1 MRLRSILYGAWY
13 YGVTALLALLYI
25 PLLAFPRSALRRGI
39 RIWAKTLIWGL
50 RVIGGVRLEVR
61 GLHNIPPGACL
72 IAAKHQSMFDIVP
85 AFAYLPDALF
95 VMKKELMRIPVFG
108 WHNLK
113 QRSIVVDR
121 GGEASAMRKL
131 IADARDRFKE
141 PRQLLIFPE
150 GTRRPPGAEPAY
162 KPGVAG
168 IYRDLE
174 TPCVPVATNTG
185 LHINSAG
192 IVTSRGTVVFEVL
205 EPIPAGLKRG
215 DFMRLLQERIETA
228 SDALL
233 KESALEQTLRR

>member
-1 MRLRSILYGAWY
+1 MRLRSVLYGIWY
-13 YGVTALLALLYI
+13 YGVTVGLAILYI
-25 PLLAFPRSALRRGI
+25 PLLALPRACVRRGI
-39 RIWAKTLIWGL
+39 RIWAHLLIWGL

-61 GLHNIPPGACL
+61 GLENIPAGACL

-85 AFAYLPDALF
+85 AFAYMPDALF

-108 WHNLK
+108 WLNRKH
-113 QRSIVVDR
+113 RTIVVDR
-121 GGEASAMRKL
+121 EGEANAMRKL

-150 GTRRPPGAEPAY
+150 GTRRQPGAEPAY

-168 IYRDLE
+168 IYRDLQ

-185 LHINSAG
+185 LHINTAG
-192 IVTSRGTVVFEVL
+192 VATSPGVVVYEIL
-205 EPIPAGLKRG
+205 EPIPAGLKRA

-228 SDALL
+228 SNALL
-233 KESALEQTLRR
+233 

>member
-1 MRLRSILYGAWY
+1 MRARSVLYGLWY
-13 YGVTALLALLYI
+13 YGVTAGLAILYI
-25 PLLAFPRSALRRGI
+25 PLLALPRAALRRGI
-39 RIWAKTLIWGL
+39 RIWAKLLIWGL

-61 GLHNIPPGACL
+61 GLENIPAGACL

-108 WHNLK
+108 WHNRK
-113 QRSIVVDR
+113 HGTIVVDR
-121 GGEASAMRKL
+121 AGEAQAMRKL
-131 IADARDRFKE
+131 IGEARERFKE

-150 GTRRPPGAEPAY
+150 GTRRPVGAPPDY

-168 IYRDLE
+168 IYRDLQ

-192 IVTSRGTVVFEVL
+192 VAKSRGVVVYEVL
-205 EPIPAGLKRG
+205 EPIPAGLKRA

-233 KESALEQTLRR
+233 PLK

>member
-1 MRLRSILYGAWY
+1 MRLRSLLYGLWY
-13 YGVTALLALLYI
+13 YGLTVVLAILYI
-25 PLLAFPRSALRRGI
+25 PLLAMPRAAVRRGI
-39 RIWAKTLIWGL
+39 RIWAHLLIWGL
-50 RVIGGVRLEVR
+50 RVIGGVKLEVR
-61 GLHNIPPGACL
+61 GLDKLPPGACL

-85 AFAYLPDALF
+85 AFAYMPDALF

-108 WHNLK
+108 WLNRKHGT
-113 QRSIVVDR
+113 IVVDR
-121 GGEASAMRKL
+121 EGEANAMRKL

-168 IYRDLE
+168 IYRDLQ

-185 LHINSAG
+185 LHINTAG
-192 IVTSRGTVVFEVL
+192 VATSSGTVVYEIL
-205 EPIPAGLKRG
+205 EPIPAGLKRA

-233 KESALEQTLRR
+233 

>member
-1 MRLRSILYGAWY
+1 MRIRSVLYGLWY
-13 YGVTALLALLYI
+13 YGVTAGLAILYI
-25 PLLAFPRSALRRGI
+25 PLLALPRGALRGGI
-39 RIWAKTLIWGL
+39 RLWAKLLIWGL
-50 RVIGGVRLEVR
+50 RVVGGVRLEVR
-61 GLHNIPPGACL
+61 GLENIPSGACL

-108 WHNLK
+108 WHNRK
-113 QRSIVVDR
+113 HGTIVVDR
-121 GGEASAMRKL
+121 AGEAHAMRKL
-131 IADARDRFKE
+131 INDARERFKE

-150 GTRRPPGAEPAY
+150 GTRRPVGAPPDY

-192 IVTSRGTVVFEVL
+192 IAMSRGVVVYQVL
-205 EPIPAGLKRG
+205 EPIPAGLKRA
-215 DFMRLLQERIETA
+215 DFMRVLQERIETA
-228 SDALL
+228 SDKLL
-233 KESALEQTLRR
+233 PPT

>member
-1 MRLRSILYGAWY
+1 MRLRSILYGLWY
-13 YGVTALLALLYI
+13 YGVTVLLAILYI
-25 PLLAFPRSALRRGI
+25 PLLALPRGAMREGI
-39 RIWAKTLIWGL
+39 RIWAKLLIWGL

-61 GLHNIPPGACL
+61 GLENIPPGACL

-85 AFAYLPDALF
+85 AFAYMPDALF

-108 WHNLK
+108 WHNAK
-113 QRSIVVDR
+113 QGTIVVDR
-121 GGEASAMRKL
+121 AGEANAMRKL

-185 LHINSAG
+185 MHINSAG
-192 IVTSRGTVVFEVL
+192 VAKSAGVVVYEVL
-205 EPIPAGLKRG
+205 EPIPAGLKRA

-228 SDALL
+228 SAALL
-233 KESALEQTLRR
+233 RDAT

>member
-13 YGVTALLALLYI
+13 YGVTVLLAILYI
-25 PLLAFPRSALRRGI
+25 PLLALPRTALRAGI
-39 RIWAKTLIWGL
+39 HLWARLLIWGL

-72 IAAKHQSMFDIVP
+72 LAAKHQSMFDIVP
-85 AFAYLPDALF
+85 AFAIMPDALF

-108 WHNLK
+108 WHNRK
-113 QRSIVVDR
+113 HGSIVVDR
-121 GGEASAMRKL
+121 GGQAQAMRKL
-131 IADARDRFKE
+131 IADARDRFRE

-150 GTRRPPGAEPAY
+150 GTRRPPGAPPDY

-168 IYRDLE
+168 IYRDLQ

-185 LHINSAG
+185 LHIT
-192 IVTSRGTVVFEVL
+192 TSGVAKSPGTVIYEVL
-205 EPIPAGLKRG
+205 EPIPAGLKRA
-215 DFMRLLQERIETA
+215 DFMRILQERIETA

-233 KESALEQTLRR
+233 PPK